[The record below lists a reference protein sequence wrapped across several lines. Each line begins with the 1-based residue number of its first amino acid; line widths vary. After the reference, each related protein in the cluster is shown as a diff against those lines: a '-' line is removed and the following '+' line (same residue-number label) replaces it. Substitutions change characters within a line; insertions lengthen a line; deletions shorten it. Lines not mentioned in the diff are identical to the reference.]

1 MRSIKRTFKLCAKL
15 NQNKG
20 SNNFEINPCNPQP
33 IKAFESRWL
42 LLLAVAALRSLIC
55 ATRLPAGSFSG
66 DKLRMSWQQGNCA
79 SSANYSTRSYNLGQL
94 WIWLNMAM
102 VGTNNTIQHDKRYH
116 NVWHTVLSRLWPP
129 RRPHVLWRK
138 GCGNATD
145 NECLRGST
153 WPYVSLTQPPYFP
166 ASPSI
171 GLDLADADLSCARCN
186 TLGIILTSQV
196 RTVLQQDVWIGG
208 SCELQKM
215 LATKTSL
222 KLAYGQSLYM

>member
-1 MRSIKRTFKLCAKL
+1 MALASRSCCIKIPK
-15 NQNKG
+15 
-20 SNNFEINPCNPQP
+20 
-33 IKAFESRWL
+33 
-42 LLLAVAALRSLIC
+42 C

-79 SSANYSTRSYNLGQL
+79 FSANYSTRSYNVGQL

-153 WPYVSLTQPPYFP
+153 MAVCFPDTTAIFPGLPVDWLGPGWCRSILCQVQHFRNHIDLPGEDCPPTKCLNWRFMW
-166 ASPSI
+166 A
-171 GLDLADADLSCARCN
+171 
-186 TLGIILTSQV
+186 
-196 RTVLQQDVWIGG
+196 
-208 SCELQKM
+208 QKM
-215 LATKTSL
+215 LVTKTIQN
-222 KLAYGQSLYM
+222 QSKTCIWTKPLRVESY